1 MMEAEAPC
9 KNSIPD
15 KTMEPDEEP
24 QRKNCVLALLQT
36 FPAETPLVT
45 RYTIYTLILSYAL
58 SFFWDTTKALSSL
71 PIMMVKHQLY
81 RLVSSPLVCTSGWT
95 LIFSISSMSYYGKK
109 LEYSVGSTT
118 FATLILIF
126 GGLTNLIYVH
136 VCFILCA
143 ITSEISWL
151 RNPSHGFWMVL
162 LGLISMEASMAPPGS
177 MRRFFSLEIPA
188 TYYPLILLVI
198 FALMSGGDGLPMS
211 YFISTALGYGIG
223 LGHLEQL
230 KLSVERRSRWE
241 SSLLRKF
248 TSRKGWVSGPSG
260 NEWTTE
266 NNGGKKIDYTPT
278 LFREGKNIVQR
289 IPSFEAF
296 RGTKGHVLGGS
307 SSSSGV
313 TAGPTRRVTRSPTR
327 TVKDRSAL
335 LTAAETRATKGA
347 SSTQEMSEQP

>member
-1 MMEAEAPC
+1 MEA
-9 KNSIPD
+9 D
-15 KTMEPDEEP
+15 QEPRDNP
-24 QRKNCVLALLQT
+24 ILAAYEKFRT
-36 FPAETPLVT
+36 ETPLVT
-45 RYTIYTLILSYAL
+45 RYTLTALITSYAL
-58 SFFWDTTKALSSL
+58 SFFWDPTKALSSL
-71 PIMMVKHQLY
+71 PIMMLKLQFY
-81 RLVSSPLVCTSGWT
+81 RLIASPLICSSGLN
-95 LIFSISSMSYYGKK
+95 LIFALLSMSYYGKK

-266 NNGGKKIDYTPT
+266 NNGGKKVCLSFMKSFRDYFD
-278 LFREGKNIVQR
+278 LFL
-289 IPSFEAF
+289 S
-296 RGTKGHVLGGS
+296 
-307 SSSSGV
+307 
-313 TAGPTRRVTRSPTR
+313 
-327 TVKDRSAL
+327 KDSCFL
-335 LTAAETRATKGA
+335 L
-347 SSTQEMSEQP
+347 